1 MLPKQL
7 KYGSKV
13 ESAAA
18 KSSRVNIAPQNGTGP
33 YGLGD
38 TIIFNIPTRQNLVL
52 VPNES
57 YLKFDLNPMTSAAD
71 TAVRWDSCGAHGLID
86 RIRIFHGSN
95 LISDISQ
102 YNLLTKMMFDIQVP
116 TDAAFG
122 KLNILAG
129 TRSDLVYTAPTL
141 IAAADAPAIVLALAN
156 KPFSAVQ
163 INSGDLIRGTGGT
176 TPLLQ
181 TDAAGRVSSLQTYCL
196 NLTCLLGTLCSQ
208 NYFPL
213 FACTS
218 APLRME
224 ITLVDNIL
232 KALNTVTALTISNNG
247 SSLITNVEYI
257 GNFIELSDSAMSTVA
272 SSLQGQPLQMVVPDY
287 RNYQFSSTLT
297 NNNTTQVS
305 FAIPA
310 KFSSLKSIYV
320 TIRDKSGGTLKFYPM
335 SSITASIIDYQ
346 FRIGPSIFPPKA
358 PNRLPEMFAELIKS
372 IGSMSDLNYQPSIDK
387 SSYLLPAS
395 VANETAYDAAGAS
408 NVSSGSFYIGIDLEN
423 YVNADKTNIFAGYN
437 TNTDD
442 IFAIMNFGTAVATGN
457 YRFDAFALFDSCVV
471 FENGTAYCRY

>member
-1 MLPKQL
+1 
-7 KYGSKV
+7 
-13 ESAAA
+13 
-18 KSSRVNIAPQNGTGP
+18 
-33 YGLGD
+33 
-38 TIIFNIPTRQNLVL
+38 
-52 VPNES
+52 
-57 YLKFDLNPMTSAAD
+57 MTSAAD

-86 RIRIFHGSN
+86 RILIFHGSN

-122 KLNILAG
+122 KLNVLAG
-129 TRSDLVYTAPTL
+129 TRSDLSIAVAPTADNPAS
-141 IAAADAPAIVLALAN
+141 AA
-156 KPFSAVQ
+156 Q
-163 INSGDLIRGTGGT
+163 INSGDLIRGTGGA
-176 TPLLQ
+176 TPLF
-181 TDAAGRVSSLQTYCL
+181 TGADGKVSSTQTYCL

-232 KALNTVTALTISNNG
+232 KALNTVTAQAIPNNA
-247 SSLITNVEYI
+247 LITNVEYI
-257 GNFIELSDSAMSTVA
+257 GNFIELSDSAMATVA

-297 NNNTTQVS
+297 NGNTTQVS

-320 TIRDKSGGTLKFYPM
+320 TIRDKSGGALKFYPM

-387 SSYLLPAS
+387 SSYLLAAS
-395 VANETAYDAAGAS
+395 VANETAIDATGAS